1 MLATISSSR
10 TAYVAVAIC
19 CCRVKSSVTEAAKA
33 SELVFSIEIVSFPV
47 GGMITRIA
55 WGSTMR
61 CITSRRSMPRAWAAS
76 VWPCSTE
83 MIPARTISAIYAASF
98 KPSPSVAAMNGVISV
113 LVLTCHQITPFM
125 AATLGLGLNEAA
137 YMAEIV
143 RAGIISVEHGQ
154 TEAAQALGMDR
165 LLVMQRIVLPQAMR
179 VIIPPTGNETISML
193 KTSSLAFAAS
203 G

>member
-1 MLATISSSR
+1 M
-10 TAYVAVAIC
+10 AVAIC

-113 LVLTCHQITPFM
+113 LVLTCHQIEVNGIPM
-125 AATLGLGLNEAA
+125 PMCGRIRLRLNQKK
-137 YMAEIV
+137 ICT
-143 RAGIISVEHGQ
+143 S
-154 TEAAQALGMDR
+154 
-165 LLVMQRIVLPQAMR
+165 
-179 VIIPPTGNETISML
+179 TGVPRKNHT
-193 KTSSLAFAAS
+193 
-203 G
+203 